1 MEMCA
6 YAVLLVVITLEVVSG
21 EKVEKWRWPTVFALG
36 CLTQVPHGPAD
47 TAHPRFVCLTGVS

>member
-1 MEMCA
+1 MCA

-36 CLTQVPHGPAD
+36 CLTRAPHGPAD